1 MENIKF
7 LRCIIFALSLSTIL
21 ARNSTLE
28 SENEQ
33 NTTNSLEFSMSK
45 INSCIGKIRTIA
57 GVNPNFRNN
66 IDRLAQTA
74 QYDAI
79 DKILRNNMFLMCTE
93 DEISAMTIFL
103 DEESASIQII
113 QLVAQNMTNDERNYN
128 LPHYQYE
135 MLRKSYNKIM
145 NKFANS
151 NLKVNI
157 AQFLNTLIPNDSNKM
172 RAYGTVSEEDKLIA
186 FINKKMASTNFTD
199 NDRREIEQYLKG
211 LFMSLKLD

>member
-1 MENIKF
+1 
-7 LRCIIFALSLSTIL
+7 
-21 ARNSTLE
+21 
-28 SENEQ
+28 
-33 NTTNSLEFSMSK
+33 MSK
-45 INSCIGKIRTIA
+45 VNSCIGKIRTIA
-57 GVNPNFRNN
+57 GVNPNFRSD
-66 IDRLAQTA
+66 IDRLAQIA

-79 DKILRNNMFLMCTE
+79 DKMLRNKMFVMCTE

-113 QLVAQNMTNDERNYN
+113 QLIAQNMTNDERNYN

-172 RAYGTVSEEDKLIA
+172 RTYGMVSEEDKLTA
-186 FINKKMASTNFTD
+186 FINKKMAATNFTD
-199 NDRREIEQYLKG
+199 NDKREIEQYLKG